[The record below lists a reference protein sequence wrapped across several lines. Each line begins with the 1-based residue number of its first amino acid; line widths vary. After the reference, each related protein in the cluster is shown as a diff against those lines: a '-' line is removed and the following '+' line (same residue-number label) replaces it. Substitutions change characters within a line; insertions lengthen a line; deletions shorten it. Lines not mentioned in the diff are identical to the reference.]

1 MNPEDKPSFGYLQT
15 FSPKNWKEYELID
28 SGNFEKLERFGSMIT
43 ARPEPQAVWDK
54 SLSNEEWNKRA
65 SASFKPAKEKG
76 SEQLIDK
83 GEWFT
88 KKDTTE
94 KWWVNYNH
102 KNLNLKCKASLSA
115 FKHVGIFP
123 EQAANWD
130 FIAEK
135 TSKISSKLLQTS
147 QKPKVLNLFAY
158 TGLASVAARQT
169 GADVT
174 HVDSIKQ
181 VVSWARENMEA
192 SGVDNI
198 RWIVEDAMKF
208 VKREVR
214 RGAIYQ
220 GIMLDPPAYGRGA
233 DGEIWKLEQHIN
245 EMIKLCSQLLDKENN
260 FFILNMYSMGL
271 SPMIAENL
279 VRSSFAS
286 PQNLQCGELHL
297 TDSFGK
303 KLPLGSICR
312 FSSI

>member
-1 MNPEDKPSFGYLQT
+1 MNPTQRTSSTTLQT
-15 FSPKNWKEYELID
+15 FTPLHWKEYELID
-28 SGNFEKLERFGSMIT
+28 SGNFEKLERFGTVIT

-54 SLSNEEWNKRA
+54 SMSDEEWNKKA

-88 KKDTTE
+88 KKDTPE
-94 KWWVNYNH
+94 KWWLNYKH
-102 KNLNLKCKASLSA
+102 KNLNLRCKASLSA

-135 TSKISSKLLQTS
+135 TAKL

-158 TGLASVAARQT
+158 TGLASVAARQA
-169 GADVT
+169 GGEVT

-181 VVSWARENMEA
+181 VVTWARENMEA
-192 SGVDNI
+192 SSVDNI

-214 RGAIYQ
+214 RGTVYQ

-279 VRSSFAS
+279 VRNHFDTVK
-286 PQNLQCGELHL
+286 NLQCGELHL

-303 KLPLGSICR
+303 NLPLGSICR
-312 FSSI
+312 FSSM

>member
-1 MNPEDKPSFGYLQT
+1 MQPIIQPTAQPTAEHLLV
-15 FSPKNWKEYELID
+15 FSPQNWKEYQLID
-28 SGNFEKLERFGSMIT
+28 SGNFEKLERFGNYIT

-54 SLSNEEWNKRA
+54 SLSEDEWKKQA
-65 SASFKPAKEKG
+65 HASFKAAKEKG

-83 GEWFT
+83 GEWLV
-88 KKDTTE
+88 KQGMPD
-94 KWWVNYNH
+94 KWWVNYKH
-102 KNLNLKCKASLSA
+102 KNLNLKCKTSLSA

-135 TSKISSKLLQTS
+135 TAKMKQ
-147 QKPKVLNLFAY
+147 PKVLNLFAY
-158 TGLASVAARQT
+158 TGLASVAARQA
-169 GADVT
+169 GAEVT

-192 SGVDNI
+192 SNVDNI

-214 RGAIYQ
+214 RGTVYQ
-220 GIMLDPPAYGRGA
+220 GIMLDPPAYGRGT

-245 EMIKLCSQLLDKENN
+245 EMIKLCSQLLDKENH

-279 VRSSFAS
+279 VHNHFDKVA
-286 PQNLQCGELHL
+286 NLQCGELHL
-297 TDSFGK
+297 TDTFGK

-312 FSSI
+312 FATK